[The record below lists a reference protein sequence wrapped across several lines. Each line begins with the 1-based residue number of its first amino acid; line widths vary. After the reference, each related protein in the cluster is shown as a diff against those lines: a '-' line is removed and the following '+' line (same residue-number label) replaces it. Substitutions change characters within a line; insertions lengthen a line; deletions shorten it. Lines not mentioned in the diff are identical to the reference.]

1 MRNITDVKIKE
12 VLESAREIVAR
23 VTEAIDVN
31 NKVREQM
38 MISKMNAQVAI
49 NKVFETLQQALDLR
63 KGTLL
68 SELECISLSKT
79 TALTLQKEM
88 FENVIREISCCT
100 RVAVPPSRPTQTTR

>member
-31 NKVREQM
+31 NQVREQM

-68 SELECISLSKT
+68 SELEC
-79 TALTLQKEM
+79 
-88 FENVIREISCCT
+88 V
-100 RVAVPPSRPTQTTR
+100 